1 MLSFLPRGLTR
12 RLAIAAIGLIVI
24 PWLAVFVATLGATR
38 TSLGPEVTRKTET
51 EGRYLAF
58 QVERA
63 LAFGIPLA
71 ELYGMD
77 ELLDAT
83 LAENAHILYV
93 HVLDPDGRIV
103 HSRVAARNGAANGA
117 DHYTPTVVLELEN
130 QGAPAGRI
138 VLGQDMAAHMEL
150 YAGVH
155 WDLALALVISLV
167 LGVEVLRFLAGA
179 FVVAPLRL
187 AETLTG
193 RIADGDFTAVAADQS
208 GGEIGRLLSSLNR
221 LIRRI
226 NRRYEELLAYAE
238 DVRHAVFE
246 RQAAEEI
253 QQLAAQVSGQRRF
266 QPGTG
271 VEMTA
276 QKEIPLARL
285 TIFLTWT
292 AVAVQFPALL
302 RTFAAAD
309 GGAMLISLL
318 AGALAIL
325 IYAGRCVDPVIG
337 RLGSRGSALLGAGL
351 AAVPLLLP
359 TDGQPAA
366 AVVVL
371 RLLSALGAAIL
382 AHATGEAFGLA
393 LIRTRPEAPRT
404 IRSPLAE
411 AVICGAGLAALL
423 AGPDQARAAD
433 LAAVGLIGAAGIL
446 ALVVLR
452 PFSPDRPAATWPDST
467 ELLAILRDIPTA
479 TALALVVLPTRAV
492 LAGFGG
498 VIVPLMVLEAGWPLG
513 TVPYALMMLAVGF
526 LVGRAV
532 GARLARSVLGG
543 PFALSAVIALTGIVS
558 LLFETDAPASIVTG
572 LASLGLMLGAAEALV
587 EDALQRLSAG
597 DRRRHGERRI
607 GLCLRFGGG
616 LACFAGIALALLAT
630 AIWPGSGQ
638 ILLGILSIVAA
649 TLLAALATVHRFRQ
663 PTDARLR

>member
-71 ELYGMD
+71 ELHGMN

-83 LAENAHILYV
+83 LAENPHILYV

-103 HSRVAARNGAANGA
+103 HSRVAARKGGANGVDFSA
-117 DHYTPTVVLELEN
+117 PTVELELEN

-138 VLGQDMAAHMEL
+138 IIGQDMAAHMEL

-179 FVVAPLRL
+179 FVMAPLRL
-187 AETLTG
+187 AETLTA

-253 QQLAAQVSGQRRF
+253 QQLAAQVSDQRRF
-266 QPGTG
+266 QPGVG
-271 VEMTA
+271 MEITA

-302 RTFAAAD
+302 GTFAAAD

-325 IYAGRCVDPVIG
+325 IYAGRCLDPVIG

-359 TDGQPAA
+359 MDGQPAA
-366 AVVVL
+366 AVAL
-371 RLLSALGAAIL
+371 RLVSALGAAIL
-382 AHATGEAFGLA
+382 THTTGEAFGLA

-452 PFSPDRPAATWPDST
+452 PFSPDRSAATWPDSM

-492 LAGFGG
+492 LAGFGA
-498 VIVPLMVLEAGWPLG
+498 VIVPLMVLETGWPLG

-532 GARLARSVLGG
+532 GTRLARSILGG
-543 PFALSAVIALTGIVS
+543 PFALSAVIALTGVVS
-558 LLFETDAPASIVTG
+558 LMFGTDAPASIVTG
-572 LASLGLMLGAAEALV
+572 LASLGLMLGVAEALV

-616 LACFAGIALALLAT
+616 LACFVGIALALLAT
-630 AIWPGSGQ
+630 GIWPGSGQ
-638 ILLGILSIVAA
+638 VLLGTLSIASA